1 MFTKADIEKYFMAEK
16 QESLIFL
23 VIGIVAIVSAIVFML
38 IWKTSFFKGM
48 AVPLIAVGI
57 LQAVVGWTVYK
68 RSDSQRIDNVY
79 SYDMDPAK
87 LRNQEVPRMEVVMK
101 NFVLYR
107 YAEIALLIAGV
118 ILVFVFRT
126 NPEKTFWCGLGMA
139 LAIQSLLMLIA
150 DFFAEKR
157 GHEYFDGL
165 KSFLKM

>member
-1 MFTKADIEKYFMAEK
+1 MFTKADIEKYFMDEK

-23 VIGIVAIVSAIVFML
+23 VIGIVAVVSAIVFML

-79 SYDMDPAK
+79 AYDMDPAK
-87 LRNQEVPRMEVVMK
+87 LRNQEVPRMEGVMK
-101 NFVLYR
+101 NFMIYR
-107 YAEIALLIAGV
+107 YVEIALIIAGI
-118 ILVFVFRT
+118 ILFFVFRG
-126 NPEKTFWCGLGMA
+126 NPEKAFWYGLGIA
-139 LAIQSLLMLIA
+139 LAIQSVLMLIA

-157 GHEYFDGL
+157 GHFYIDGL
-165 KSFLKM
+165 RSFLKM